1 MLLSF
6 RFVQVEGETNPL
18 KFSQVFHL
26 AATGGSFVI
35 TNGEIVADSSLLGL
49 LD

>member
-1 MLLSF
+1 LQGKLISVPDYLPGNM
-6 RFVQVEGETNPL
+6 QTEGEANPL

-35 TNGEIVADSSLLGL
+35 TNG
-49 LD
+49 